1 MYFLNSIIR
10 EEKNLRNVSVETE
23 VCREA
28 KMLLSTG
35 RENQTHALS
44 FVLTLELLVVIV

>member
-1 MYFLNSIIR
+1 MCLWKQGFAGKL
-10 EEKNLRNVSVETE
+10 
-23 VCREA
+23 

-35 RENQTHALS
+35 RENQTHAPS